1 MKLWHEGIWL
11 LAFNIKKPFRKYCK
25 QPRHLS
31 MYFLRFA
38 FCQKEMLFTHVF
50 FMGVNANFVGE
61 FLGKFQLSYS
71 LEFSTGSASLLIHF
85 PPISLH

>member
-50 FMGVNANFVGE
+50 FLWV
-61 FLGKFQLSYS
+61 
-71 LEFSTGSASLLIHF
+71 
-85 PPISLH
+85 